1 MKRII
6 RLAIALLLSG
16 EFLCKAD
23 FVNEETVSKIAHE
36 WFSGDDFT
44 ITLDE
49 SSTFYYVNATG
60 GGWILVSA
68 EDATLPVLA
77 YNDKG
82 AFKTQSMPSNVRRF
96 LGGYSRSIDAAR
108 DARLKGSKEVVKLW
122 KTAGMRTKTSTGK
135 LLQTAEWDQDDPYN
149 IYCPVVTEGKKKNT
163 ALTGCVATSLAII
176 LRYHQWPEK
185 GKGTIGGYSYTSD
198 YDKKVNIQSYSID
211 DHVYDY
217 SNMPMTYSTS
227 ATTSQKEAVATLMH
241 DLGVMFKAEYNY
253 ETGTGAYAEDIQVAL
268 FEHMGY
274 SGKAYHLYRDA
285 CSSDAE
291 FLRIIKEEIEAG
303 RPVPYGGSDEDGGH
317 QFLCDGYDKKDYVHI
332 NWGWSGDDN
341 GYFSL
346 TLAIPNS
353 YTFSEGQSIIV
364 GLEPDRDGST
374 VNNGGPLCFIEDED
388 IPDYNGISLK
398 SGSIESKQFTV
409 KVGGIWNSDYNV
421 GYAGAIR
428 MVIVDYHGDLKEI
441 ISAAEDVIL
450 EGSEYT
456 VIPSISCTFSK
467 TPVIGDRIVMQYLAK
482 NGSWETVT
490 AYGVYASFVNAI
502 SVIDTPYLLVEDSYK
517 AGDSFLLD
525 IVPGNSLIT
534 DFTWTFD
541 GLKQSHISVSPL
553 TKGEHTV
560 KARLTLKDGSV
571 QVITR
576 KIKVE

>member
-1 MKRII
+1 MKKII
-6 RLAIALLLSG
+6 RLSAVLLLLG

-23 FVNEETVSKIAHE
+23 FVNEEKVSEIASE

-49 SSTFYYVNATG
+49 SAAFYYVNAAS

-68 EDATLPVLA
+68 EDATLPILA

-96 LGGYSRSIDAAR
+96 LGGYSKSIDAAR
-108 DARLKGSKEVVKLW
+108 SAQLKSTKEVAKLW
-122 KTAGMRTKTSTGK
+122 KTAGVRTKTSTGK
-135 LLQTAEWDQDDPYN
+135 LLQTAEWDQDEPYN
-149 IYCPVVTEGKKKNT
+149 IYCPTVTEGKKKNT
-163 ALTGCVATSLAII
+163 ALTGCVATSIAII

-198 YDKKVNIQSYSID
+198 YDKKVNIPSYSID

-217 SNMPMTYSTS
+217 SNMPMTYSS
-227 ATTSQKEAVATLMH
+227 SSTTAQKNAVATLMH

-253 ETGTGAYAEDIQVAL
+253 ETGTGAYAEDIQIAL

-291 FLRIIKEEIEAG
+291 FLRIIKEEIDAN

-346 TLAIPNS
+346 TLSIPNS

-374 VNNGGPLCFIEDED
+374 VNNGGPLCFIEDES

-421 GYAGAIR
+421 SYDGAIR
-428 MVIVDYHGDLKEI
+428 MAIVNYRGDLKEI
-441 ISAAEDVIL
+441 ISEAEVVSL
-450 EGSEYT
+450 EGSEFMT
-456 VIPSISCTFSK
+456 ESSISCSFSK
-467 TPVIGDRIVMQYLAK
+467 TPVLGDRIVMQYLAK
-482 NGSWETVT
+482 NGIWETIT
-490 AYGVYASFVNAI
+490 SYSTYASFVNAI

-517 AGDSFLLD
+517 TGDSFILD
-525 IVPGNSLIT
+525 IVPGNSLVKEY
-534 DFTWTFD
+534 TWTFD
-541 GLKQSHISVSPL
+541 GLKQNHVSVSPL

-560 KARLTLKDGSV
+560 KAKVTLENGRIE
-571 QVITR
+571 VITQ
-576 KIKVE
+576 KINVE